1 MAVPRKVFILNTKY
15 FDILFSNKSKETAQF
30 LAQNADSLY
39 EKAMEYLGVKQSFRI
54 PVVISPDSD
63 ILEISYSPIPY
74 NRIVVSEGV
83 PELEQACYKDSMLSL
98 FYHQVVLAVNES
110 IRSPFVQTIYS
121 IVHIDA
127 LQPVALTNLP
137 FSFVEGIAYLQ
148 ESEDEEGR
156 MNDRYFLQ
164 ILSQAKYENNFPTW
178 FQACAVRD
186 TYPGKKLALAAGSAF
201 SAFLQQKWGFQKYA
215 ELWEECSKFH
225 FMFTAGIFYKVYG
238 ISIDNAWKEFEESIP
253 LPQNYAEFEEM
264 EKCSQMLFLPDG
276 EANFAHILASDYGF
290 VWYDSIKHEV
300 DIFDVNSQLKIRQ
313 LLFLA
318 DSVDRLTLSPD
329 GRYITVSYTGIKNRS
344 NHSKKLTRIYD
355 LKNRVYVS
363 STFEV
368 RDGTIILLENGHY
381 ALAGVNVEN
390 RYPILQVF
398 DLGTNITKEEA
409 PLVFERAYDFNTI
422 PFSPVYAG
430 KGKMSCVISQNNKWS
445 LCQIDLNSGIEKSW
459 TISDLP
465 ISMLKYSKNKNR
477 YTFQFVPENQCAF
490 TRMGYVELSEAF
502 EPTEVFLQTTDFN
515 GGVNSPVFYKNKI
528 IFSSHKLFYDDF
540 EVLPDILFTFEKG
553 EIKQLDEQNKRYI
566 PEADETDLGELYDL
580 KKYHPIK
587 YLFSGTV
594 YPFLPVKNID
604 LDEGVTYWPGLGLSY
619 STHSDLFEN
628 TIMTLSGAYAYV
640 NLEYT
645 KLKNPPADEIEM
657 QKLEDEKLNKYDF
670 TFSGYIKNTSTPV
683 DIAAASLFLC
693 DLDGTYDWSIFGGV
707 AWNVPIGMTM
717 RNLRIKLQTEY
728 DFSSEYYDT
737 QKSELNPEQ
746 YPVLSNWKA
755 PLESYQTFEA
765 SANVLYVNMSQ
776 YGSSKFEKRGVEL
789 GTKMYA
795 LRDFTDKTNL
805 FSVSV
810 NAAFAIPR
818 LTPLPTINGWVLS
831 APAMLFAE
839 FNGKHG
845 TALETSAEI
854 LLLGKEIQN
863 GFPFIYLY
871 FHRLGLKAGYDLCLN
886 YDATSIKQPDF
897 RNVAKFYTIF
907 YQTHIFDSFFF
918 KLDLDFIP
926 PIGRLSYSIFK
937 CEGKVEIFPK
947 TKGYKLSFNIDVEM

>member
-39 EKAMEYLGVKQSFRI
+39 EKAMKYLGVEKTFRM

-63 ILEISYSPIPY
+63 TLDVSYSPIPY
-74 NRIVVSEGV
+74 NRIVLSEGV
-83 PELEQACYKDSMLSL
+83 PELDQACYQDSLLSL

-110 IRSPFVQTIYS
+110 IRSPFVQTIYN

-127 LQPVALTNLP
+127 IQPVALTNLP

-148 ESEDEEGR
+148 ESEEGEGR

-164 ILSQAKYENNFPTW
+164 ILSQAKYENEFPTW

-238 ISIDNAWKEFEESIP
+238 VFIDKAWAEFEESIP
-253 LPQNYAEFEEM
+253 LPQNYAEFEEL
-264 EKCSQMLFLPDG
+264 EKLSQMLFLPDG
-276 EANFAHILASDYGF
+276 EANFDHIISSDYGF
-290 VWYDSIKHEV
+290 VWYDGIKHEV
-300 DIFDVNSQLKIRQ
+300 DIFDVNSPLKIRQ

-329 GRYITVSYTGIKNRS
+329 GRYITVSNTGIKNRS
-344 NHSKKLTRIYD
+344 NHAKKVTRIFD
-355 LKNRVYVS
+355 LKTRLYVS
-363 STFEV
+363 KTFNV
-368 RDGTIILLENGHY
+368 RDGAIIRLENGNL
-381 ALAGVNVEN
+381 ALAGVNVEH
-390 RYPILQVF
+390 RYPILQVY
-398 DLGTNITKEEA
+398 DLGKAITKEEA

-430 KGKMSCVISQNNKWS
+430 KGKVSCVISQNNKWS
-445 LCQIDLNSGIEKSW
+445 LCQIDLSNGEEKSW
-459 TISDLP
+459 TLSDLP
-465 ISMLKYSKNKNR
+465 ISMLKYSKTKNR
-477 YTFQFVPENQCAF
+477 YTFQYVPPNETAF
-490 TRMGYVELSEAF
+490 TRMGYVELTKDF
-502 EPTEVFLQTTDFN
+502 EPIEVYLQKSDFN
-515 GGVNSPVFYKNKI
+515 GGVYSPVFYKDKV
-528 IFSSHKLFYDDF
+528 IFSSHKVYYDDF
-540 EVLPDILFTFEKG
+540 IVLPDSRLEFEKG
-553 EIKQLDEQNKRYI
+553 VIKQSDEQNKLYI
-566 PEADETDLGELYDL
+566 APGDDTDLGEFYDI

-628 TIMTLSGAYAYV
+628 TIMTLSGAYAYAK
-640 NLEYT
+640 LEYT
-645 KLKNPPADEIEM
+645 KLKNPPADEIEL
-657 QKLEDEKLNKYDF
+657 QKQEEEKLNKYDF
-670 TFSGYIKNTSTPV
+670 TFSGYLKNTSTPV
-683 DIAAASLFLC
+683 DIEAASLFLF
-693 DLDGTYDWSIFGGV
+693 DVDGIYDWSIFGGV
-707 AWNVPIGMTM
+707 AWNIPIGMTM

-728 DFSSEYYDT
+728 DFSSEYFDA
-737 QKSELNPEQ
+737 QKVEANPEK
-746 YPVLSNWKA
+746 YPVLAAWKG
-755 PLESYQTFEA
+755 PLDSYQTFEA

-776 YGSSKFEKRGVEL
+776 YGSSLFEKRGVEL
-789 GTKMYA
+789 GAKLYG

-805 FSVSV
+805 FSFSA

-831 APAMLFAE
+831 VPAMLRGE

-845 TALETSAEI
+845 TVLETSAEI

-863 GFPFIYLY
+863 GFPFMYLY

-886 YDATSIKQPDF
+886 YDAAQIKQPDL
-897 RNVAKFYTIF
+897 RNIGKFYTIF

-926 PIGRLSYSIFK
+926 PVGRLSYSIFK

-947 TKGYKLSFNIDVEM
+947 TKGYKLSFNVDVEM